1 MNRVDYNMNKLLLT
15 NLLSLILLTLTAA
28 EYTCVFTPEGWK
40 REEWLQVKTPRW
52 DELGAWVQTADHIE
66 NRVPAGL
73 SADQLASCHEAYVS
87 MVRKEPLTGDAVV
100 AATMSFAERYAP
112 SIVLA
117 GELATNPAF
126 DDMAEYREHW
136 EIVLYADGIN
146 VWHHEFRDG
155 KPYWR
160 LAAWFKHPFAP
171 QTKYRLEVKIAFTAK
186 VPLLTVSC
194 DGQTFGCMLP
204 TLPRVFRAGLT
215 ACEGVNCF
223 YDFQVK

>member
-1 MNRVDYNMNKLLLT
+1 MNKIIVI
-15 NLLSLILLTLTAA
+15 NLLSLILLALPAA

-52 DELGAWVQTADHIE
+52 DELGEWKQCTDYIE
-66 NRVPAGL
+66 NCVPEGL
-73 SADQLASCHEAYVS
+73 SVEQLVSCHEAYVS
-87 MVRKEPLTGDAVV
+87 MVWKEPLEGNALI
-100 AATMSFAERYAP
+100 AATMSFEDRYAP

-117 GELATNPAF
+117 GELGANPTF
-126 DDMAEYREHW
+126 PDLAEYREHW
-136 EIVLYADGIN
+136 EVVLYADGIN

-160 LAAWFKHPFAP
+160 LAAWLKHPFAP
-171 QTKYRLEVKIAFTAK
+171 QVKYRLEVKVAFTAK

-204 TLPRVFRAGLT
+204 TLPRAYRAGIT
-215 ACEGVNCF
+215 ACEGCNRF
-223 YDFQVK
+223 YDFHVK